1 MDKVDKANRPKAAQK
16 NAASGKEED
25 DGEPSEGPNL
35 VLLYSLIALALAVAI
50 GLAVL
55 IVLPFYQRR

>member
-1 MDKVDKANRPKAAQK
+1 MNDA
-16 NAASGKEED
+16 GEG
-25 DGEPSEGPNL
+25 DGERVATGDDPERPESGGPNL
-35 VLLYSLIALALAVAI
+35 KVLYSLIALALFVAI